1 MSAQGRLSAQGR
13 RATLI
18 EVAPRDGFQPI
29 GPFIPTED
37 KVSFIEAAHA
47 AGLRRIEVGSFVNPK
62 AVPQMRDTGEVL
74 ARVAHLPGFDPQVL
88 VPNARGVAMA
98 LEAGARHLAYVVSA
112 SDAHNR
118 SNVRRGTDDSI
129 REYREIVRSLP
140 GGVRVRLNLATA
152 FDCPFDGRMDQ
163 AFVLD
168 RLGRMLEHRS
178 DVEVGLCDTTGRA
191 DPQQMASL
199 AGECLRRWGA
209 ETAFVAHGH
218 DTYGL
223 GLANIA
229 AAWHAGING
238 FDTAFGGLGGCPFAP
253 GATGNTATEDAVWM
267 FHRMGVETGVDLPA
281 LVRLAVR
288 AASLPGA
295 SPGGRVRAAL
305 AASCAA

>member
-1 MSAQGRLSAQGR
+1 MSAQGRQ
-13 RATLI
+13 ATLI

-29 GPFIPTED
+29 GPFIPTDD

-47 AGLRRIEVGSFVNPK
+47 AGLRRIEIGSFVNPK
-62 AVPQMRDTGEVL
+62 AVPQLRDTGDVL
-74 ARVAHLPGFDPQVL
+74 ARTAGLPGLDPQVL
-88 VPNARGVAMA
+88 VPNAKGVKMA
-98 LEAGARHLAYVVSA
+98 LAAGAMHLAYVMSA

-118 SNVRRGTDDSI
+118 SNVRRDTEESI
-129 REYREIVRSLP
+129 REYGEIVRGLP
-140 GGVRVRLNLATA
+140 PGVRVRLNLATA

-168 RLGRMLEHRS
+168 RLARMLGHRR

-191 DPQQMASL
+191 DPEHVASL
-199 AGECLRRWGA
+199 AAECLRRWG
-209 ETAFVAHGH
+209 TGTMFVFHGH

-229 AAWHAGING
+229 AAWHAGIRG

-267 FHRMGVETGVDLPA
+267 FERMGAGTGVDLPA
-281 LVRLAVR
+281 LVRLAAR